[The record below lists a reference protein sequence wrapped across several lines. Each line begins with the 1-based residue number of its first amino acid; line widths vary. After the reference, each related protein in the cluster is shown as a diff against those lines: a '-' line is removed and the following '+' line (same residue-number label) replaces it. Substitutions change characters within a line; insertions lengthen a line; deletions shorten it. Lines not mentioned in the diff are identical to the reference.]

1 MRKRRGISTKALV
14 ALLALVL
21 VIGCSLG
28 GTLAWFADET
38 NAVTN
43 TFTVGNIKITLTEE
57 HMNEQGYTYKIFPG
71 ATIAKNPTVTVKANS
86 EDCWLFVKLTEG
98 NWCNQVTYTPADG
111 WTELQGE
118 DGVYYQEVTAS
129 NIDQPFGVLKGDTLT
144 VNEDLTKADI
154 EQMKNQGNPT
164 LTITAYAVQKEGVDT
179 PEAAW
184 AIANPTNP

>member
-14 ALLALVL
+14 ALLAFVL

-28 GTLAWFADET
+28 GTLAWLMDET
-38 NAVTN
+38 DAVTN
-43 TFTVGNIKITLTEE
+43 TFTVGDINITLTETE
-57 HMNEQGYTYKIFPG
+57 REYKILPG
-71 ATIAKNPTVTVKANS
+71 VNIPKDPKVSVEANS
-86 EDCWLFVKLTEG
+86 EACWLFVKLTEG